1 MVRTS
6 DDRRWGVR
14 IVPAVL
20 LLCAAAGCG
29 GPDTANIAVRKEN
42 QELRDR
48 IATLEKARGA
58 DAATIQSLEGRIP
71 TVPTLPKE
79 RLDRL
84 FTVHGLELGRLTG
97 GLNSDSN
104 KPGDEGIKVYAVPT
118 DQDGQPLKAAGSFTI
133 EAFDLSNTQTPLVGK
148 WTFDAEA
155 AKKAWN
161 GSALSYRY
169 VLEAPWQNG
178 PPAKPELTV
187 KVTFTDELTGR
198 QFSGQRVVNVTLPPA
213 SSGAT
218 TASSNK

>member
-1 MVRTS
+1 MPV
-6 DDRRWGVR
+6 
-14 IVPAVL
+14 AL
-20 LLCAAAGCG
+20 LLCAAAGCRA
-29 GPDTANIAVRKEN
+29 PDAANIAVRKEN

-48 IATLEKARGA
+48 IATLEKAREA

-118 DQDGQPLKAAGSFTI
+118 DQDGQPLKAAGTFTI
-133 EAFDLSNTQTPLVGK
+133 EAFDLSNTQSPLVGK
-148 WTFDAEA
+148 WTIDAEA

-198 QFSGQRVVNVTLPPA
+198 QFSGQRVVNVSLPPA